1 MSNKSGIYLTVNNQ
15 EEMMESKVFDV
26 EAAGLT
32 LQFEFYT
39 FDSIQE
45 DLKKIFGDQVKQ
57 YNMSIYKKWS
67 QIRQDQDKDRETKF
81 FTYIKFFIEKKTNK
95 TYGLIG
101 GKTNYNNPDISLHDE
116 KENERRFGRLFMKS
130 NKEEYEMSNMILV
143 VHHKK
148 ADEDSMQ
155 AFFIEKKA
163 ENLYRTISQKIKN
176 LPTSNQAVKQ
186 SVLRT
191 QQLNLTPQ
199 ESEQLSKYVSDDT
212 YVKQQKEDIE
222 ELASMFKDMLG
233 KPDDDMDTPF
243 VKELESHFVS
253 TEDFAASYSFIIE
266 GIKKPLYVAIENGE
280 LEIHYGQEGAAG

>member
-148 ADEDSMQ
+148 
-155 AFFIEKKA
+155 
-163 ENLYRTISQKIKN
+163 
-176 LPTSNQAVKQ
+176 
-186 SVLRT
+186 SVPEV
-191 QQLNLTPQ
+191 PQ
-199 ESEQLSKYVSDDT
+199 YQMAQVSHHRKSGYFLLSY
-212 YVKQQKEDIE
+212 Q
-222 ELASMFKDMLG
+222 
-233 KPDDDMDTPF
+233 
-243 VKELESHFVS
+243 
-253 TEDFAASYSFIIE
+253 
-266 GIKKPLYVAIENGE
+266 
-280 LEIHYGQEGAAG
+280 